1 MSNKDKVLR
10 KGIKSDDFYHD
21 KLSDNNNK
29 RKQSSPRD
37 MPSQKK
43 NFNYDVDNSK

>member
-21 KLSDNNNK
+21 KLSDKK
-29 RKQSSPRD
+29 RKPPSPRNI
-37 MPSQKK
+37 SNKK
-43 NFNYDVDNSK
+43 NFNYDIDNSN